1 MGLLLCDEIQ
11 LQILPFLWQSWEAT
25 GKSSAPAEVPF
36 DRASFDQSGVTIPSN
51 DRMVSPVLRFSTGTS
66 EYSNSD

>member
-1 MGLLLCDEIQ
+1 MRLLLCDEIQ

-25 GKSSAPAEVPF
+25 GKSSAPAEAPF
-36 DRASFDQSGVTIPSN
+36 DRASFDQSGMTIPSS
-51 DRMVSPVLRFSTGTS
+51 DRIVIPILRFSTGTA